1 MTLRGIL
8 EFAGESS
15 CTPLFRAISVQIVAA
30 AVIGRSADDSRL
42 SGEALHVASSG
53 GVRVKGAVLA
63 LLAALV
69 VVGCSSAAD
78 QFAPRKV
85 RCESKSKGVVVGL

>member
-1 MTLRGIL
+1 M
-8 EFAGESS
+8 
-15 CTPLFRAISVQIVAA
+15 
-30 AVIGRSADDSRL
+30 
-42 SGEALHVASSG
+42 
-53 GVRVKGAVLA
+53 KGAVLA

>member
-42 SGEALHVASSG
+42 SGEALHVASAG
-53 GVRVKGAVLA
+53 GGACERSSLGTPGRA
-63 LLAALV
+63 GRL
-69 VVGCSSAAD
+69 SAA
-78 QFAPRKV
+78 V
-85 RCESKSKGVVVGL
+85 RRPTSSL